1 MNKQK
6 EFYNNKL
13 RILIYIVLFLLSIF
27 AWYQYTY
34 DLDIKNALWGSSP
47 FEFLE
52 TRKSYIHVL
61 GYPSGIEAMVGSFF
75 MYIYIFLY
83 DILHIDGLIAEKIV
97 IFFEIFSKIIAA
109 YIIVN
114 VLFKDEQTVKK
125 DTIFF
130 ILALFCI
137 SGYALY
143 SDLSRFAN
151 PFFVG
156 LYYNIADS
164 FRLIAIALFLK
175 RKFLLGAVILSLSLL
190 THPLYAVI
198 GAFFIFSCFVFAF
211 KHFTKK
217 EYIQIFLSSLIFI
230 ITLVVVYFNISLNDY
245 LEVTQKV
252 SKEVFIQWSLFNNFH
267 WYPIEYGLFGVYHYE
282 RFLGFITISLLFL
295 YSLYA
300 KEKLTFIDKQVF
312 IGWLSMIFLTILGV
326 YFSWSKESVFMIKL
340 SLTRA
345 SLLALEI
352 SILYIVYRFVSDI
365 FNVNKS
371 IIIRSLSFVLLISP
385 FLIKAPFS
393 YGISILLIVYHS
405 FYNRKNLQY
414 NTLFIMLWLLIVS
427 SFILLVYYSRAGLID
442 LNYYENYFGTYFLV
456 KLFIVV
462 TIVLIMG
469 NIIKLK
475 LLKVIGL
482 LGMISFI
489 SFLSYAWLS
498 SRVLLKEN
506 IQLYAKDYKA
516 VQLWVKNNTKKDAKF
531 LLDPSLGSGWRL
543 YSQRASFGTY
553 REWTH
558 NAWLYTQNFDY
569 YEEGIKKFNE
579 YNVNLEQ
586 ARYNIQPRLQHY
598 KNLEQDL
605 QTYFYSFDKLW
616 FDKVAQKY
624 DLDYIVM
631 IKSQIKKELNYNN
644 VYDNDSFIVY
654 KIK

>member
-1 MNKQK
+1 MK
-6 EFYNNKL
+6 EKELYNNKI
-13 RILIYIVLFLLSIF
+13 RVLIYISLFLFLIF
-27 AWYQYTY
+27 SWYQYTY
-34 DLDIKNALWGSSP
+34 DLDLKDALYGFSPHEWLATKN
-47 FEFLE
+47 LE
-52 TRKSYIHVL
+52 INKL
-61 GYPSGIEAMVGSFF
+61 GYSNGLEIYFSSFF
-75 MYIYIFLY
+75 MYIYIFFY

-97 IFFEIFSKIIAA
+97 IFFEIFSKTIAA

-114 VLFKDEQTVKK
+114 VLFKNEQTVKK

-130 ILALFCI
+130 IFALFCI

-156 LYYNIADS
+156 LFYNIADS

-175 RKFLLGAVILSLSLL
+175 RKFLLGAVILTLSLL
-190 THPLYAVI
+190 THPLYALI
-198 GAFFIFSCFVFAF
+198 GAFFILSCSLVTF
-211 KHFTKK
+211 KQFTKK
-217 EYIQIFLSSLIFI
+217 EYIQIFLGSLIFI
-230 ITLVVVYFNISLNDY
+230 VTLVIVYFNISLNDY
-245 LEVTQKV
+245 LAVTQKV

-282 RFLGFITISLLFL
+282 RFLGFITVSLVFL

-312 IGWLSMIFLTILGV
+312 IGWLSMISLTILGV

-352 SILYIVYRFVSDI
+352 SVLYIVYRFVSDI

-371 IIIRSLSFVLLISP
+371 IIIRSFSFVLLISP

-393 YGISILLIVYHS
+393 YGISILLIVYYS

-414 NTLFIMLWLLIVS
+414 NTLFMMLWLLMAN
-427 SFILLVYYSRAGLID
+427 SFILLVYYSTAGLID

-489 SFLSYAWLS
+489 SFLSYSWLS

-558 NAWLYTQNFDY
+558 NSWLYTQNLDY
-569 YEEGIKKFNE
+569 YEEGIKRFNE

-586 ARYNIQPRLQHY
+586 SRYNIQPRLQHY

-605 QTYFYSFDKLW
+605 QTYFYNFDKLW
-616 FDKVAQKY
+616 FDKIAQKY

-631 IKSQIKKELNYNN
+631 IKSEIKKELNYYN
-644 VYDNDSFIVY
+644 VYDNNSFIVY

>member
-1 MNKQK
+1 MK
-6 EFYNNKL
+6 EKELYNNKI
-13 RILIYIVLFLLSIF
+13 RVLIYISLFLFLIF
-27 AWYQYTY
+27 SWYQYTY
-34 DLDIKNALWGSSP
+34 DLDLKDALYGFSPHEWLATKN
-47 FEFLE
+47 LE
-52 TRKSYIHVL
+52 INKL
-61 GYPSGIEAMVGSFF
+61 GYSNGLEIYFSSFF
-75 MYIYIFLY
+75 MYIYIFFY

-97 IFFEIFSKIIAA
+97 IFFEIFSKTIAA

-114 VLFKDEQTVKK
+114 VLFKNEQTVKK

-130 ILALFCI
+130 IFALFCI
-137 SGYALY
+137 SGYAFY

-156 LYYNIADS
+156 LFYNIADS

-175 RKFLLGAVILSLSLL
+175 RKFLLGAVILTLSLL
-190 THPLYAVI
+190 THPLYALI
-198 GAFFIFSCFVFAF
+198 GAFFILSCSLVTF
-211 KHFTKK
+211 KQFTKK
-217 EYIQIFLSSLIFI
+217 EYIQIFLGSLIFI
-230 ITLVVVYFNISLNDY
+230 VTLVIVYFNISLNDY
-245 LEVTQKV
+245 LAVTQKV

-282 RFLGFITISLLFL
+282 RFLGFITVSLVFL

-312 IGWLSMIFLTILGV
+312 IGWLSMISLTILGV

-352 SILYIVYRFVSDI
+352 SVLYIVYRFVSDI

-371 IIIRSLSFVLLISP
+371 IIIRSFSFVLLISP

-393 YGISILLIVYHS
+393 YGISILLIVYYS

-414 NTLFIMLWLLIVS
+414 NTLFMMLWLLMAN
-427 SFILLVYYSRAGLID
+427 SFILLVYYSTAGLID

-489 SFLSYAWLS
+489 SFLSYSWLS

-558 NAWLYTQNFDY
+558 NSWLYTQNLDY
-569 YEEGIKKFNE
+569 YEEGIKRFNE

-586 ARYNIQPRLQHY
+586 SRYNIQPRLQHY

-605 QTYFYSFDKLW
+605 QTYFYNFDKLW
-616 FDKVAQKY
+616 FDKIAQKY

-631 IKSQIKKELNYNN
+631 IKSEIKKELNYNN
-644 VYDNDSFIVY
+644 VYDNNSFIVY